1 MPLSSHRARLEASF
15 SQISVMA
22 PLAGRAAAAT
32 AGACHNFTINWA
44 SILLTQPKYSTPAS
58 RMSALS
64 ALAGAGDVMLQK
76 AFINF
81 WTEMQSSGATTSIQL
96 QRADELGYLSRGLK
110 SKMVLNYDQF
120 DENRLVDKVIKSRP
134 RPIDAGVAFV
144 YSFVFNG
151 SVVGAGGGAH
161 TIGFFR
167 KCAYN
172 DKDSAGVV
180 LAFDPNFGEYYM
192 FPDELKEWFTSL
204 RSAYAPLTADFM
216 KEANVK

>member
-15 SQISVMA
+15 SQISTMA
-22 PLAGRAAAAT
+22 PLAGRAASAT

-44 SILLTQPKYSTPAS
+44 SILLTQPKYSTPGS

-76 AFINF
+76 AYRDFF
-81 WTEMQSSGATTSIQL
+81 TEMQSSGAITSIL
-96 QRADELGYLSRGLK
+96 LHRADELGYLSRGLK
-110 SKMVLNYDQF
+110 SKMVLNFDRF
-120 DENRLVDKVIKSRP
+120 DENRVVDKVNKSRP
-134 RPIDAGVAFV
+134 RPGDTGVALV
-144 YSFVFNG
+144 YSFMFNG
-151 SVVGAGGGAH
+151 SVVGADDGAH

-167 KCAYN
+167 KCAHN

-180 LAFDPNFGEYYM
+180 LAFDPNFGEYCM

-204 RSAYAPLTADFM
+204 RSAYGPFTDDFM
-216 KEANVK
+216 KEANVR